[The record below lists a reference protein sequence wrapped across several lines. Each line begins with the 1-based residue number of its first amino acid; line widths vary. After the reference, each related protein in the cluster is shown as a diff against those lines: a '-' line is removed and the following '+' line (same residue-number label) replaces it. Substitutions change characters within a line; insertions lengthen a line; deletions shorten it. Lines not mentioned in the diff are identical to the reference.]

1 MLPWVC
7 AFQGSPPKT
16 WPGLSPGLL
25 SHASQT
31 QRLLAVSTG
40 VPESRS
46 ASDPPLLFVM
56 PKHPAWR
63 SSPHRLRAPARSQT
77 FGRRAHRDMGSPCIV
92 PHITAGQPMLLR
104 EPSPP
109 YRSRRERLAVP
120 SVRDLLVASD
130 EEQRTP
136 VVPFRVF
143 GFARWPWVLPR
154 QGRPLRISYSLR
166 VVGLLQYRSHW
177 LSDPT
182 LPLAIP
188 SALWSSCRRL
198 RWLR

>member
-109 YRSRRERLAVP
+109 YRSRRERLA
-120 SVRDLLVASD
+120 RFL
-130 EEQRTP
+130 
-136 VVPFRVF
+136 
-143 GFARWPWVLPR
+143 
-154 QGRPLRISYSLR
+154 
-166 VVGLLQYRSHW
+166 
-177 LSDPT
+177 DPT
-182 LPLAIP
+182 LSKCSHPLPGQELQLEVASRCRI
-188 SALWSSCRRL
+188 SSPATPTGNIVCPGGSSFL
-198 RWLR
+198 WLRTNLISPSVSH

>member
-109 YRSRRERLAVP
+109 YRSRRERSLAAAP
-120 SVRDLLVASD
+120 ITEWNDLRFWHYSRLGIL
-130 EEQRTP
+130 RLP
-136 VVPFRVF
+136 GLRFPP
-143 GFARWPWVLPR
+143 GNHLPWS
-154 QGRPLRISYSLR
+154 I
-166 VVGLLQYRSHW
+166 
-177 LSDPT
+177 
-182 LPLAIP
+182 I
-188 SALWSSCRRL
+188 
-198 RWLR
+198 

>member
-63 SSPHRLRAPARSQT
+63 SSPHRLCAPARSQT

-120 SVRDLLVASD
+120 SVRVRDSD
-130 EEQRTP
+130 SLTRI
-136 VVPFRVF
+136 FRNPLSRCP
-143 GFARWPWVLPR
+143 GSSISRKVLPAC
-154 QGRPLRISYSLR
+154 GSFFCKRPSGI
-166 VVGLLQYRSHW
+166 
-177 LSDPT
+177 
-182 LPLAIP
+182 
-188 SALWSSCRRL
+188 
-198 RWLR
+198 